1 MATAGL
7 ADVLARLPQPGIGGR
22 YLIAYSG
29 GLDSTVL
36 LHLLAHANLSTPLQ
50 AIHVHHGLQAAADL
64 WTVHCE
70 RICHQ
75 LKVPFVLQHVKPAR
89 GPRLSLEAEARS
101 ARYEALRA
109 IMQSGDVL
117 LTAHHLDDQAETL
130 LLQLLRGAGPRGL
143 AAMPALS
150 EFPPGRHARP
160 LLSYTRT
167 QLEAYAHQHAL
178 AWIEDPSNADV
189 THARNF
195 LRNEIMPGLRQ
206 RWPELAAIL
215 GRSAGLCAESADL
228 LDALAEEDLEWCA
241 GEETGS
247 LLIPALRKLEPARRR
262 NLLRAWIGWL
272 GLPLPEFQ
280 HLQRV
285 DAELLE
291 AAVDAT
297 PVLAWPGVELRRY
310 RDLIFA
316 LRPLSEPDDQ
326 WHVAWQP
333 GTPLQL
339 PADCGWIDAESTT
352 AAALRLP
359 QQDEHVS
366 LRLAQEGEWVRLPG
380 HEHRHALKNLCQ
392 QAGIPP
398 WLRRRL
404 PIVMY
409 GEQPAAI
416 ADRWVCEGFA
426 STAGQAGWRLRWH
439 EPPPGY
445 PRA

>member
-1 MATAGL
+1 LATADL
-7 ADVLARLPQPGIGGR
+7 AEILARLPRPGTGGCYR
-22 YLIAYSG
+22 VAYSG

-36 LHLLAHANLSTPLQ
+36 LHLLAHADLSAPLQ
-50 AIHVHHGLQAAADL
+50 AVHVHHGLQPAADG
-64 WTVHCE
+64 WVTHCE
-70 RICHQ
+70 RICRQ
-75 LKVPFVLQHVKPAR
+75 LKTPFLALQVKPER
-89 GPRLSLEAEARS
+89 GPGLSLEAEARKT
-101 ARYEALRA
+101 RYDALRA
-109 IMQSGDVL
+109 SMQAGDVL
-117 LTAHHLDDQAETL
+117 LTAHHLDDQGETL

-143 AAMPALS
+143 AAMPAVS
-150 EFPPGRHARP
+150 EFAPGWHARP
-160 LLSYTRT
+160 LLGYTRV
-167 QLEAYAHQHAL
+167 QLEAYARQYAL
-178 AWIEDPSNADV
+178 EWIEDPSNTDTA
-189 THARNF
+189 HARNF
-195 LRNEIMPGLRQ
+195 LRGEVMPKLRQ
-206 RWPELAAIL
+206 RWPELAGML
-215 GRSAGLCAESADL
+215 GRSTNLCAESASL

-241 GEETGS
+241 GEESGS

-285 DAELLE
+285 DAELLD

-310 RDLIFA
+310 RECIFA

-326 WHVAWQP
+326 WRAMWQP
-333 GTPLQL
+333 GARLQL
-339 PADCGWIDAESTT
+339 PEDCGWIDAESTT

-359 QQDEHVS
+359 QPDEHVS
-366 LRLAQEGEWVRLPG
+366 LRLAQEGEWVQLPG

-439 EPPPGY
+439 DTPPGY
-445 PRA
+445 PRV